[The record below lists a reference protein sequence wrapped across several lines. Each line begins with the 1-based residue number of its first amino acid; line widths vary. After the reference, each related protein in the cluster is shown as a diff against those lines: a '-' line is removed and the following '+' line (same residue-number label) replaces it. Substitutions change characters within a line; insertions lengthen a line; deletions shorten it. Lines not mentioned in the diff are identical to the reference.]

1 MTIFADHARR
11 ELTLI
16 GEDEDTIQ
24 GVCKVVDAFFE
35 IADNGGAHSV
45 LLPMVSELLNM
56 KPLSPLT
63 NDPKEWLYHDRT
75 VWDGRD
81 PVWQN
86 TRNGSAFSLDG
97 GKTYWI
103 TGEKSSTGEKVMHTS
118 APMKLQGV

>member
-16 GEDEDTIQ
+16 GEDEHTIQ

-35 IADNGGAHSV
+35 IADNGGAHSI
-45 LLPMVSELLNM
+45 LLPMMSELLNM

-63 NDPKEWLYHDRT
+63 NDPKEWQYHHPT
-75 VWDGRD
+75 VWDGTN

-86 TRNGSAFSLDG
+86 IRSGDAFSLDG
-97 GKTYWI
+97 GKTYWLVN
-103 TGEKSSTGEKVMHTS
+103 EKSPEGERVIHTS